1 MAPPANSGT
10 STPKP
15 EQPTL
20 GERRAESDGQGDG
33 ALRIAI
39 PAKPDELL
47 KTVVPR
53 MAGAPSINATAADPP
68 VDFTLPAHKEP
79 ASSAPKGVS
88 RAATVTRKS
97 KPSSKAPVRR
107 SSEAGYEGG
116 VERHG
121 QANDFVDEIGRAS
134 CRERV
139 S

>member
-68 VDFTLPAHKEP
+68 RSEERRVGKE
-79 ASSAPKGVS
+79 
-88 RAATVTRKS
+88 
-97 KPSSKAPVRR
+97 
-107 SSEAGYEGG
+107 
-116 VERHG
+116 
-121 QANDFVDEIGRAS
+121 
-134 CRERV
+134 
-139 S
+139 